1 MSENI
6 ELLSFKSFETEY
18 EKTKVDSKK
27 MILTYVY
34 QRLIFAIN
42 LQMISP

>member
-1 MSENI
+1 MLIANMSENI

-34 QRLIFAIN
+34 
-42 LQMISP
+42 